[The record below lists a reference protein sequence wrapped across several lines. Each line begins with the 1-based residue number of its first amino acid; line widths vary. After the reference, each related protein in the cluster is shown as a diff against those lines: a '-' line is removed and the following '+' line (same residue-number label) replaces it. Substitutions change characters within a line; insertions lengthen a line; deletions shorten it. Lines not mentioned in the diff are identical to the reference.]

1 MHSMTAGLALCLLL
15 APPLMTTQTTL
26 DSTEQ
31 QIAAAVDHNN
41 DPALAL
47 LERVVNIN
55 SGTMNFEGVRQV
67 GDIFKAEFDA
77 LGFTTR
83 WIDGAPFK
91 RAGHLIAEH
100 AGSGPR
106 ILLIGHLD
114 TVFERD
120 SPFQKFERITPTT
133 AKGPGI
139 IDMKGGDVI
148 IIYAMKALKDAGL
161 LDRLNVVVVMTGDE
175 EDSGDPLELARKP
188 LRDAAAGAGIA
199 LGFEDGSA
207 DPRRAVTA
215 RRGVSGWEL
224 RVKGTP
230 AHSSQIFRE
239 EVGAG
244 AIYEMARILDG
255 FRQKLSGEA
264 LLTLN
269 PGVQLGGTS
278 VDFDSVQLRGT
289 ASGKTNV
296 VAEHAVASGDLRT
309 ISREQLE
316 KARATMKAIVAA
328 HLPKTSAEI
337 TFSDGY
343 PGMAPTEGNTKLL
356 QMYDRASRD
365 LGFGPVEA
373 TDPRSAGAADIS
385 FVASDMK
392 MALDGIG
399 LMGHD
404 DHTAGETADLATL
417 PSQTKRAAVLI
428 HRLTQSK

>member
-41 DPALAL
+41 DAALAL

-139 IDMKGGDVI
+139 
-148 IIYAMKALKDAGL
+148 
-161 LDRLNVVVVMTGDE
+161 
-175 EDSGDPLELARKP
+175 
-188 LRDAAAGAGIA
+188 
-199 LGFEDGSA
+199 
-207 DPRRAVTA
+207 
-215 RRGVSGWEL
+215 
-224 RVKGTP
+224 
-230 AHSSQIFRE
+230 
-239 EVGAG
+239 
-244 AIYEMARILDG
+244 
-255 FRQKLSGEA
+255 
-264 LLTLN
+264 
-269 PGVQLGGTS
+269 
-278 VDFDSVQLRGT
+278 
-289 ASGKTNV
+289 
-296 VAEHAVASGDLRT
+296 
-309 ISREQLE
+309 
-316 KARATMKAIVAA
+316 
-328 HLPKTSAEI
+328 
-337 TFSDGY
+337 
-343 PGMAPTEGNTKLL
+343 
-356 QMYDRASRD
+356 
-365 LGFGPVEA
+365 
-373 TDPRSAGAADIS
+373 
-385 FVASDMK
+385 
-392 MALDGIG
+392 
-399 LMGHD
+399 
-404 DHTAGETADLATL
+404 
-417 PSQTKRAAVLI
+417 
-428 HRLTQSK
+428 